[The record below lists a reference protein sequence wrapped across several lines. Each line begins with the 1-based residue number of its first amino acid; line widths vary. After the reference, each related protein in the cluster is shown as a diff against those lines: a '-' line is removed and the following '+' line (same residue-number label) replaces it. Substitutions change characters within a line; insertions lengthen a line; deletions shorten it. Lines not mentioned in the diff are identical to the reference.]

1 LNSDYIEFMNKYSAT
16 IEGCKKTKKRFET
29 IEKKLFLNVFKDL
42 KDIEKSRFI
51 ARVYAGLILL
61 SENMNKKNH
70 NKRKTKGGE
79 RVT

>member
-1 LNSDYIEFMNKYSAT
+1 MARNHTAT
-16 IEGCKKTKKRFET
+16 IDGCKKTKKRFET

-42 KDIEKSRFI
+42 KDIEKSQFI

-70 NKRKTKGGE
+70 NQRKCKE
-79 RVT
+79 VNQ